1 MPTLDAD
8 IYSFDDSDQEFL
20 DFLNE
25 AGLTEITSRI
35 TNEAEKHRIQKE
47 AIGAIKEALF
57 DLSEMPINQAMV
69 EAKAR
74 IGRVYFNLHKLLYES
89 ALLTVQAL
97 LIVKFLGAPAKA
109 AGPGAVKSVIEIIKS
124 IRRLDDEELNVYRA
138 VVGVIKDKKNI
149 IFKQPGA
156 SVAEVQTWFEKNK
169 LESGRDV
176 TIFIKQMKE
185 KKILVEKTGE
195 DGGTYYFPNEEWK
208 S

>member
-8 IYSFDDSDQEFL
+8 IYSFEDSDQEFL

-25 AGLTEITSRI
+25 AGLTEVTSRI
-35 TNEAEKHRIQKE
+35 TDDAEKQRIQRE
-47 AIGAIKEALF
+47 AIDLTREALF

-89 ALLTVQAL
+89 ALLTIQAL
-97 LIVKFLGAPAKA
+97 LIIKFLGAPAKA
-109 AGPGAVKSVIEIIKS
+109 AGPGAVKSVFEIVKS
-124 IRRLDDEELNVYRA
+124 IRQLDDEELNIYRA
-138 VVGVIKDKKNI
+138 VVGVIKYKRNI

-156 SVAEVQTWFEKNK
+156 SAAEVQTWFEKNE
-169 LESGRDV
+169 LEGGDV
-176 TIFIKQMKE
+176 TIIVKQMKE

-195 DGGTYYFPNEEWK
+195 DGETYYFPNEEWK
-208 S
+208 N